1 MNKLLLTALVVP
13 ALSLSVN
20 AGTINAS
27 CSSIPAIFA
36 SGNGGPINITCA
48 SFNSLGLVG
57 QTLNS
62 GSLTFTADMV
72 LDTSIYPTTADTA
85 TLTFTPNQGFSGT
98 SIVITNTA
106 GSYLK
111 TNSSPLTSISS
122 SLNPANA
129 VMVGVSSVGVGNSLT
144 ASGGSSNGS
153 VFLQYNY
160 SANTPEPAT
169 ASILGLGL
177 GLLAVGLRAKKHRS

>member
-1 MNKLLLTALVVP
+1 MNKLLLTALVLP

-20 AGTINAS
+20 AGTITTP
-27 CSSIPAIFA
+27 CSSIPAVFA
-36 SGNGGPINITCA
+36 NGNGGPVNVTCA

-85 TLTFTPNQGFSGT
+85 TITFNPNQGFIGT

-111 TNSSPLTSISS
+111 TNSSPLTSISL
-122 SLNPANA
+122 SLNSANS
-129 VMVGVSSVGVGNSLT
+129 VTVGVSSVGIGASLT
-144 ASGGSSNGS
+144 APNGSSNGS

-160 SANTPEPAT
+160 SSSTPEPAT

-177 GLLAVGLRAKKHRS
+177 GLLAVGLRAKKLRS